1 MRSIDRVVVAILF
14 LACFAIMAIRLFS
27 ADLSLHSL
35 IPQTGYDIML
45 RMALDGHSGP
55 VQLRAALPPQTER
68 QKVWGERFGS
78 GAFDLRIEHPHG
90 NRTGAW
96 ASHWALG
103 HHELLYSV
111 SVITEPRKYVW
122 KDNAPIAQKYPP
134 SIQKHLLPSEHV
146 QSDHFEIQKLFKTL
160 IPDQSKVNR
169 SDLIRVLFNYTAKDI
184 ASAPFKGTTDA
195 LTCYRLGEASC
206 GGKSRLFV
214 SLLRAAGIPAR
225 LVGGLI
231 LRDGS
236 WKESHVWGEAY
247 IDGYW
252 VPFCPLNERFAEIP
266 ASYLALYY
274 GDYPLFTHTKDINFA
289 YKFHAKQK
297 LVPPVAI
304 SEDARQ
310 GVQLLN
316 LWQLFE
322 RISIPVNLL
331 KIILTIPL
339 GVLAVVISRN
349 IIGVQ
354 AFGTFMPALMAVAF
368 RDTGLFWGILLFLLI
383 LCLSGLIRAA
393 LQRLQLLHTP
403 RLAIVLTS
411 TICLMI
417 LVVVAGVRSNHVLPT
432 RIALFPIAILTL
444 TVERFAVTI
453 EESGFREALKMVLGT
468 VIVASLAF
476 AMMNHQ
482 GLEMLVVTFPEVLF
496 VLVALFVILGRWR
509 GMRLLEYYR
518 FRHLLKTG
526 ERS

>member
-1 MRSIDRVVVAILF
+1 
-14 LACFAIMAIRLFS
+14 
-27 ADLSLHSL
+27 
-35 IPQTGYDIML
+35 ML
-45 RMALDGHSGP
+45 RIALDGHSGP
-55 VQLRAALPPQTER
+55 VRLSAALPPHTQR

-78 GAFDLRIEHPHG
+78 GSFDFRIEHPHG

-96 ASHWALG
+96 ASHRALG

-111 SVITEPRKYVW
+111 SVRTEPRRYVW
-122 KDNAPIAQKYPP
+122 KDEKKAQKSPP
-134 SIQKHLLPSEHV
+134 SVQKYLLPSEHV
-146 QSDHFEIQKLFKTL
+146 QSDHVEIQKLFRTL
-160 IPDQSKVNR
+160 VPDRGKITR
-169 SDLIRVLFNYTAKDI
+169 SGMIRVLFDYTSRDI
-184 ASAPFKGTTDA
+184 VSAPFKGTTDA

-214 SLLRAAGIPAR
+214 ALLRAGDIPAR

-236 WKESHVWGEAY
+236 WKASHVWAEAY
-247 IDGYW
+247 INGYW
-252 VPFCPLNERFAEIP
+252 VPFCPLNDRYAEIP
-266 ASYLALYY
+266 ATYLALHY

-289 YKFHAKQK
+289 YTFHAKQK
-297 LVPPVAI
+297 LVPPVAAP
-304 SEDARQ
+304 EQAGE

-322 RISIPVNLL
+322 RIRIPVNLL

-339 GVLAVVISRN
+339 GVLAVVLARN
-349 IIGVQ
+349 ILGIH
-354 AFGTFMPALMAVAF
+354 AFGTFMPALLAVAF

-383 LCLSGLIRAA
+383 LCLSGLVRTA

-417 LVVVAGVRSNHVLPT
+417 LIVVAGVGSDQVLPT
-432 RIALFPIAILTL
+432 RVVLFPIAILTL

-453 EESGFREALKMVLGT
+453 EESGVGEALKMVLGT

-496 VLVALFVILGRWR
+496 VLVALFIILGRWR

-518 FRHLLKTG
+518 FRHLLQTG